1 VCAAHSTTACGLR
14 CRGITCVDRVCGI
27 GVIAIVSAGIC
38 AGLAVGCS
46 ARSAVLLDQAR
57 TVSSARSR
65 LQAESRSPAITWV
78 RTRFVL
84 VQDMLRSFIARIT
97 GTDHR
102 RVDRRTLV
110 LLESITR
117 HLRGGASLRTA
128 VMTASTDSPGL
139 FDLVLGASLVD
150 GAPLAEALDE
160 WMNDAVP
167 SKILVGTALRLA
179 TDAGGA
185 VATVLDGVAESLRD
199 RLHLDRE
206 VAGSQSSWPVPI
218 RVLPGFS
225 SDRPSVGCAV
235 LSASCLMGSERF
247 GCLE

>member
-1 VCAAHSTTACGLR
+1 
-14 CRGITCVDRVCGI
+14 
-27 GVIAIVSAGIC
+27 
-38 AGLAVGCS
+38 
-46 ARSAVLLDQAR
+46 
-57 TVSSARSR
+57 
-65 LQAESRSPAITWV
+65 
-78 RTRFVL
+78 
-84 VQDMLRSFIARIT
+84 MLRSFIARIT
-97 GTDHR
+97 GADRR

-128 VMTASTDSPGL
+128 VMTASTDSPDL

-206 VAGSQSSWPVPI
+206 VAALASQARASAVVLLVAPIGFAILMAGADPRVAGFQFGSPI
-218 RVLPGFS
+218 GWLCCALGLMLDGVGAFWMSRMIARV
-225 SDRPSVGCAV
+225 R
-235 LSASCLMGSERF
+235 
-247 GCLE
+247 